1 MLEQTREKFS
11 LGHFSRLAILAILLS
26 ACEGKN
32 PVAPEDYTGMVA
44 PEISTISEASTSTAN
59 PLATQ
64 NPRNHTINSRSEIN
78 GEGALVGSGL
88 MLGVTSIGYLISRI
102 RSRKKL

>member
-32 PVAPEDYTGMVA
+32 PVAPEDYIHMVV
-44 PEISTISEASTSTAN
+44 PEVSTISEASTSTAN
-59 PLATQ
+59 SLAT
-64 NPRNHTINSRSEIN
+64 NKLRNHTINSHSEIN
-78 GEGALVGSGL
+78 GEGALAGLGL
-88 MLGVTSIGYLISRI
+88 MLGGISIGCLISRI
-102 RSRKKL
+102 RGKKKL